1 MSARLRLL
9 AVGTRMPGWVQEGFE
24 DYRKRLPRDCALELR
39 EIALAHGARVEIV
52 DGQGGRGCC
61 VRLNFPP
68 VSSTL

>member
-1 MSARLRLL
+1 
-9 AVGTRMPGWVQEGFE
+9 MPGTSGTGSGLGLAIV
-24 DYRKRLPRDCALELR
+24 R

-68 VSSTL
+68 VSSTLSA